1 MKMNKMAVF
10 AVVVLLLLT
19 GCGSNKGQVM
29 DGDGM
34 FQIQQ
39 YTQITQEDT
48 MTESYGDMSPTA
60 ILTVSV
66 GESFFS
72 VDLENNSSAEEF
84 LEKIKEENLKIVMHD
99 YGGFEKVGELPW
111 SITRNDEDITTEP
124 GDVILYQANQITV
137 YYDEN
142 TWSFTKLG
150 HLNGTEDEILEAFG
164 GKEDVTAE
172 FFVEWTE

>member
-1 MKMNKMAVF
+1 MGEGK
-10 AVVVLLLLT
+10 
-19 GCGSNKGQVM
+19 SYEDM
-29 DGDGM
+29 DPMG
-34 FQIQQ
+34 
-39 YTQITQEDT
+39 
-48 MTESYGDMSPTA
+48 
-60 ILTVSV
+60 ILIVSV
-66 GESFFS
+66 GDSFFS

-84 LEKIKEENLKIVMHD
+84 FEKIKRENLKIVMHD

-111 SITRNDEDITTEP
+111 SVSRNDEDITTKP
-124 GDVILYQANQITV
+124 GDLILYQGNQITV